1 MIASSTSASS
11 TLRTAGAKDGPSRFI
26 MHQSN
31 ATHMSPRW
39 GFRIFACPVCY
50 KHAAPLGLCWFISHW
65 LIELISSAH
74 IMEKVGTG

>member
-1 MIASSTSASS
+1 MVFLDLSCINPI
-11 TLRTAGAKDGPSRFI
+11 R
-26 MHQSN
+26 
-31 ATHMSPRW
+31 HMSARW

-65 LIELISSAH
+65 LIELINSAH